1 LVYQAFFRILKYKNE
16 EVMKKLLVM
25 LLFST
30 AMFSQTIKVRGVTLS
45 YDKVNLTMTLN
56 IPQMLMRVHN
66 KDEQIRIVIDKEY
79 SLKKYIAGYPVL
91 TSTNYFVHQG
101 YFYSNMSMFET
112 NRPANCIILKDNL
125 IFKFINVE
133 KGEYTL
139 QVSNLCD
146 WKWESNV
153 NVNSIIIK

>member
-1 LVYQAFFRILKYKNE
+1 
-16 EVMKKLLVM
+16 MKKLLVM

-30 AMFSQTIKVRGVTLS
+30 AMFSQTVKVRGVTLS

-56 IPQMLMRVHN
+56 IPQVLMGVHN

-91 TSTNYFVHQG
+91 TSNNYFVHQG
-101 YFYSNMSMFET
+101 HFYSNMHIFET
-112 NRPANCIILKDNL
+112 NYPNNCKIIKDNL
-125 IFKFINVE
+125 IFQFINVE

-146 WKWESNV
+146 WKWESNIKSNSLIV
-153 NVNSIIIK
+153 N

>member
-1 LVYQAFFRILKYKNE
+1 
-16 EVMKKLLVM
+16 MKKLLV
-25 LLFST
+25 LLLLST
-30 AMFSQTIKVRGVTLS
+30 AMFSQTVKVRGVTLS

-56 IPQMLMRVHN
+56 IPQMLMKVPN

-91 TSTNYFVHQG
+91 TSNNYFVHQG

-112 NRPANCIILKDNL
+112 NRPSNCVVVKDNL
-125 IFKFINVE
+125 IFQFTNVE

-153 NVNSIIIK
+153 SNNSLIIK